1 MLPWARLWNI
11 SKALH
16 MTEREFWHMTLRK
29 LMFLWDDYREFKG
42 LAEPEEKQMYA
53 NDIF

>member
-1 MLPWARLWNI
+1 
-11 SKALH
+11 
-16 MTEREFWHMTLRK
+16 MTEREFLRTTLRK

-42 LAEPEEKQMYA
+42 LNEPEEKKMYA